1 MLALITTLMAAAP
14 SPHAEQMAQFG
25 NVDAPL
31 LPRLPFLPLPPIA
44 ASDTQATVYGYHP
57 YWGDDPTGL
66 NFEDLTHLA
75 IFAVELNSD
84 GSLASKS
91 RWTNVA
97 GSVVPLAHAH
107 GVKVH
112 LCVISFEDDV
122 HAAFLPSASRR
133 AAAIAELKQLVDDY
147 GADGVNVD
155 IEGLDADL
163 RDDMVSFLQE
173 LDAAVGD
180 VVVATPA
187 IDWSDAFDEAAM
199 SQLSGG
205 MFIMGYG
212 YHWTGGDPGP
222 NDPLYGGDPWSS
234 YSLEKTVQ
242 SYLSAGADPT
252 KIIMGLPLYGQ
263 EWEMRSPGEVPGEST
278 GDAWSVVM
286 DRAIAIAEDEG
297 RLFDTVTRSPYVIR
311 ADSQLWYPD
320 NASVEERIQWAVH
333 DATLQ
338 GVGFWALTYEG
349 NDPDFWP
356 MVRDQTALT
365 PAGGDDSGPKDSGP
379 ADDSDPPSGELPV
392 ARAGQPIAASV
403 GDTVFLNGS
412 GSEDPNGYPLRYLW
426 TTRTSPQRINLADAD
441 QAEPHFVAEVAGT
454 YSFELVVESRA
465 GRSDPDTVVVTVG
478 SESIGLCAS
487 APGALPWLGLIAS
500 ATLLLRRKPK
510 HL

>member
-1 MLALITTLMAAAP
+1 
-14 SPHAEQMAQFG
+14 
-25 NVDAPL
+25 
-31 LPRLPFLPLPPIA
+31 
-44 ASDTQATVYGYHP
+44 P

-66 NFEDLTHLA
+66 NFDDLTHLA

-84 GSLASKS
+84 GSLSSKS

-97 GSVVPLAHAH
+97 GTVVPLAHAH

-112 LCVISFEDDV
+112 LCVISFDDAV

-133 AAAIAELKQLVDDY
+133 ATAIAALKQLVDDY

-163 RDDMVSFLQE
+163 RGDMVSFLQE

-222 NDPLYGGDPWSS
+222 NDPLFGGDPWSS

-242 SYLSAGADPT
+242 SYLSAGADPA
-252 KIIMGLPLYGQ
+252 KIILGLPLYGQ
-263 EWEMRSPGEVPGEST
+263 EWEMSNPGQVPGDST

-286 DRAIAIAEDEG
+286 DEAIAIANDEG
-297 RLFDTVTRSPYVIR
+297 RSFDAVTRSPYVIR
-311 ADSQLWYPD
+311 SDSQLWYPD
-320 NASVEERIQWAVH
+320 NDSVEERIQWAVY

-349 NDPDFWP
+349 NDPTFWP
-356 MVRDQTALT
+356 MVHDNTTLT
-365 PAGGDDSGPKDSGP
+365 PPDDTGVTDDTGGGDDSGPASG
-379 ADDSDPPSGELPV
+379 DLPV
-392 ARAGQPIAASV
+392 ARAGKPIVASV
-403 GDTVFLNGS
+403 GDTVFLNGN
-412 GSEDPNGYPLRYLW
+412 GSADPNG
-426 TTRTSPQRINLADAD
+426 
-441 QAEPHFVAEVAGT
+441 
-454 YSFELVVESRA
+454 
-465 GRSDPDTVVVTVG
+465 
-478 SESIGLCAS
+478 
-487 APGALPWLGLIAS
+487 
-500 ATLLLRRKPK
+500 
-510 HL
+510 